1 MYIYIYV
8 YVYGTWKRGMPCR
21 PEAVHFLALTGRPR
35 LLPWMNS
42 STGGGGRRGKKQ
54 RTGANKGWGRR
65 GGGGGGGDGRS
76 DSRSG
81 ACSAGGGVARHGVR
95 AGDERR
101 GKSGCIGG
109 VCHTATLALA
119 TLVPVGHLCPC
130 SRAPHG
136 CRQRGHP
143 AVRPSSLPAPLRPLP
158 PPSPS
163 RTADD
168 VTRPSSAN
176 AEPPPPPST
185 RPSIHPSAPSRTLPR
200 NPLQP
205 CRRRLVRRRPP
216 TFLSLAPFAFL
227 PTPRNLSPAAA
238 AVAAT
243 VVGLV
248 GYVVNRPFISQG
260 RSRILLSFFFNL
272 PCALQILS
280 PRSDSFYRLDAN

>member
-1 MYIYIYV
+1 
-8 YVYGTWKRGMPCR
+8 MPCR

-136 CRQRGHP
+136 CRQRGPPFARPPCLLPSDLSLLPLLPAPPTTLHALPRPTQSRRHP
-143 AVRPSSLPAPLRPLP
+143 HPPVRPSTPPPPAEPCLGTRFNLAEDASSVVVHLLSFPSRRSLFFQHREISPRLLLLSPLP
-158 PPSPS
+158 P
-163 RTADD
+163 
-168 VTRPSSAN
+168 
-176 AEPPPPPST
+176 
-185 RPSIHPSAPSRTLPR
+185 
-200 NPLQP
+200 
-205 CRRRLVRRRPP
+205 
-216 TFLSLAPFAFL
+216 
-227 PTPRNLSPAAA
+227 
-238 AVAAT
+238 
-243 VVGLV
+243 
-248 GYVVNRPFISQG
+248 
-260 RSRILLSFFFNL
+260 
-272 PCALQILS
+272 
-280 PRSDSFYRLDAN
+280 LD